1 MKLYLRKDIE
11 GMEFFLQFDISF
23 FSVLMLVVFFI
34 TIKARK
40 ESKGTSINLFFRLL
54 WVTVYLLLLE
64 VLSWA
69 FDRVEGYY
77 YLNYFFNM
85 MFAWSTSLITCIWAS
100 YIDYQIFGSYER
112 LKRRWLYAHT
122 FIITGALLLINIFK
136 PFIFTVSPV
145 NVYSREAGMIVLPI
159 LNILVFVYIA
169 YIAFKKRRSI
179 QKEVVLVI
187 LMYIIIP
194 AIAAFLQVLLFGVFI
209 LWPTMAV
216 TVVLTYIFLETVSTS
231 KDYLTGLLSRHRFDS
246 YLEYMLTHNKEFILL
261 MLDLN
266 DFKKINDTYGHLSG
280 DLALKVFSET
290 LTKKF
295 SESRIIC
302 RYAGDEFMIILDKY
316 NEEEMIIELENIT
329 NSMKAIYDNNE
340 LPYMVTYSYGYQ
352 VVTKDDR
359 YIYNTLVHEV
369 DEKMYIHKSMK

>member
-1 MKLYLRKDIE
+1 
-11 GMEFFLQFDISF
+11 MEFFLQFDINF

-69 FDRVEGYY
+69 FDCVEGYNY
-77 YLNYFFNM
+77 INYFFNM

-100 YIDYQIFGSYER
+100 YIDYHIFGSYER

-122 FIITGALLLINIFK
+122 FIVTGFLLIINIFE
-136 PFIFTVSPV
+136 PFIFSVSPE
-145 NVYSREAGMIVLPI
+145 NVYSRESGMIVLPI
-159 LNILVFVYIA
+159 LNIIVFAYIGFIA
-169 YIAFKKRRSI
+169 YKKRRVI
-179 QKEVVLVI
+179 QREVVLVI
-187 LMYIIIP
+187 LMYVALPVIT
-194 AIAAFLQVLLFGVFI
+194 AFLQVTLFGVFL
-209 LWPTMAV
+209 LWPVMAV

-280 DLALKVFSET
+280 DLALKVFSEI
-290 LTKKF
+290 LTKEF

-302 RYAGDEFMIILDKY
+302 RYAGDEFMIVLEKY
-316 NEEEMIIELENIT
+316 NEEEMMKELENIT
-329 NSMKAIYDNNE
+329 NSMKNIYDNKE

-352 VVTKDDR
+352 VVTKDDK
-359 YIYNTLVHEV
+359 YIYNTLVNQV